1 MSEFFSRRNDGQ
13 QFPRECVSRVQALG
27 SPILTSAEIWTLVLC
42 FSTNWNHPLGYKKCG
57 KIELLGFILG
67 YTEAFLVL
75 NVQRRVIICHLLP
88 VICLRGGYEG
98 N

>member
-1 MSEFFSRRNDGQ
+1 MMGNSL
-13 QFPRECVSRVQALG
+13 PECLQG
-27 SPILTSAEIWTLVLC
+27 PGFGLTYSGLSVEMWTLVLC
-42 FSTNWNHPLGYKKCG
+42 FSTNWNHPLGYKECG

-67 YTEAFLVL
+67 YTEAFLML
-75 NVQRRVIICHLLP
+75 NVQRRVIIFHLLS